1 MGYIMHW
8 MIGIIGLQVGNFRRI
23 NGNQSIEIGLEFSLL
38 KGLPLLD

>member
-8 MIGIIGLQVGNFRRI
+8 MIGIIGLQVGK
-23 NGNQSIEIGLEFSLL
+23 QSIEIGLEFSLL